1 MAPLRKWTRYV
12 VYIVLTSTQF
22 TSPVRA
28 QGWDDVGFWAADF
41 TLNSLQYYATA
52 ELVNEYR
59 QTYTVLRDGYRIVR
73 GLVTDNHELHRQF
86 FDELSSV
93 NPVVARYH
101 KVILIGQLYNR
112 EQAMLRRDAPRL
124 VRLLRDTDGFTD
136 REIEQVER
144 VFLGMV
150 DRIGSSIN
158 ELRYIV
164 VPGQGDAQM
173 MDSERIVVV
182 DRVYEE
188 SLQITTDI
196 RNFRTMLL
204 TLAAQRSNTSVDQLQ
219 VLYGVLP

>member
-1 MAPLRKWTRYV
+1 MVPRLSWTRYAV
-12 VYIVLTSTQF
+12 CIALISTLLP
-22 TSPVRA
+22 TPTRA

-73 GLVTDNHELHRQF
+73 GLVGDNHDLHKQF

-101 KVILIGQLYNR
+101 KVIMIGQLYNR
-112 EQAMLRRDAPRL
+112 EQQMLRRDAPRL

-150 DRIGSSIN
+150 ERIGSSLN

-164 VPGQGDAQM
+164 VPGQGDVQM

-182 DRVYEE
+182 DRIYEE
-188 SLQITTDI
+188 SLKITNDI
-196 RNFRTMLL
+196 RDFRTMLL

-219 VLYGVLP
+219 VLYGVVP